1 MREKIIHML
10 GGKTKKECR
19 REYLEGNR
27 DMCYQIREKAKD
39 LNGKDSETWCNSM
52 WLYLGTTLDECNDMI
67 AQSHH
72 D

>member
-1 MREKIIHML
+1 MREKIIHLL

-27 DMCYQIREKAKD
+27 DMCFQIREKAKD
-39 LNGKDSETWCNSM
+39 LNGKDTETWCNDM
-52 WLYLGTTLDECNDMI
+52 WLYLGTTLDECKDMI